1 MNFKD
6 KVVIITGASSGIGYA
21 LVYEFASHGA
31 KIALG
36 ARSEGKLARIA
47 EDLET
52 RGTEA
57 VYEATDVTREADC
70 RRLIERTVERFG
82 RIDILICNAGISMRA
97 LFDDVD
103 LDVLRQLM
111 DVNFWGAVY
120 CTKYALPYLQASKG
134 SIVGVSSVAGI
145 HGLPGRTGY
154 SASKYAMTGFMETN
168 DRGPRL
174 HGVEC
179 PLLGIDGRRIGS
191 GRISARGREDD
202 ERGRSRAPDRSGN
215 QPSQTHPVDGIQ
227 RKGYDVD

>member
-103 LDVLRQLM
+103 LDVLRQFL
-111 DVNFWGAVY
+111 GSRLLHQI
-120 CTKYALPYLQASKG
+120 CPTLSASLEG
-134 SIVGVSSVAGI
+134 IDRRRIVGGRYPRFAGT
-145 HGLPGRTGY
+145 HGLF
-154 SASKYAMTGFMETN
+154 GFEIR
-168 DRGPRL
+168 D
-174 HGVEC
+174 
-179 PLLGIDGRRIGS
+179 
-191 GRISARGREDD
+191 
-202 ERGRSRAPDRSGN
+202 
-215 QPSQTHPVDGIQ
+215 DGIY
-227 RKGYDVD
+227 GDYPY

>member
-154 SASKYAMTGFMETN
+154 SA
-168 DRGPRL
+168 
-174 HGVEC
+174 
-179 PLLGIDGRRIGS
+179 
-191 GRISARGREDD
+191 
-202 ERGRSRAPDRSGN
+202 
-215 QPSQTHPVDGIQ
+215 
-227 RKGYDVD
+227 